1 MLEIGMNGEE
11 WLDSDAAPKGC
22 AVTIGLPFVA
32 GWWGQRER
40 WEYEIYQWMIMA
52 RMDCGVPGVHPN
64 HLPGLSFK
72 VRRNKFESPFV
83 FFLCVLATPL
93 IGGTSQGK

>member
-11 WLDSDAAPKGC
+11 WLDSDAVPKGC

-52 RMDCGVPGVHPN
+52 RMDSGVPGVPSEPPTRS
-64 HLPGLSFK
+64 L
-72 VRRNKFESPFV
+72 V
-83 FFLCVLATPL
+83 
-93 IGGTSQGK
+93 QGQEEQV